1 MKNNLAWAHA
11 IYMLA
16 KEENQLPQYKEDA
29 HFFLTSIASEP
40 AIIKYLQDPFI
51 TIKDKEDF
59 LNELFQTKTYL
70 TNLMLLLVKEHQI
83 KHVGEILNKFIRK
96 YNKEH
101 HIKEGIIWTVNKL
114 DQALEKEIEAK
125 FSKKYPSQK
134 IEFTTKIDKD
144 LIGGFKVEI
153 DQDVY
158 DLSIKNE
165 LTNIKKEL
173 LKE

>member
-1 MKNNLAWAHA
+1 
-11 IYMLA
+11 MLA

-101 HIKEGIIWTVNKL
+101 HIKEGII
-114 DQALEKEIEAK
+114 
-125 FSKKYPSQK
+125 
-134 IEFTTKIDKD
+134 
-144 LIGGFKVEI
+144 
-153 DQDVY
+153 
-158 DLSIKNE
+158 
-165 LTNIKKEL
+165 
-173 LKE
+173 